1 MPWIAL
7 ESNASLSAPAT
18 EAELLEQMT
27 DHVAK
32 ALGKPE
38 PIVMARCSLGTA
50 MRFRSS
56 DEPCAWFDVRGIGEP
71 SATQLA
77 DLCASLCELA
87 QRTLGVQGDRCFV
100 VHTSVPRDHWGLDG
114 KMLG

>member
-7 ESNASLSAPAT
+7 ESNASLSSPTT
-18 EAELLEQMT
+18 EGEFLEQMT
-27 DHVAK
+27 DRVAK

-38 PIVMARCSLGTA
+38 PIVMARCSLGMS

-56 DEPCAWFDVRGIGEP
+56 QEPCALFDVRGIGEP
-71 SATQLA
+71 SPAQLV

-87 QRTLGVQGDRCFV
+87 QLALGVQGERCFV
-100 VHTSVPRDHWGLDG
+100 VHTSVPRDHWGLDS
-114 KMLG
+114 KMWG